1 MYSHVTIGS
10 NDLHRAAA
18 FYDTVLATL
27 GIERRM
33 TREGALL
40 GYQGE
45 GRDRFFVV
53 RPFDGN
59 PATVGNGVHVAFA
72 APSRAQ
78 VDAFHAAA
86 LANGGTDEGQPGS
99 RPHYH
104 EHYYGA
110 YVRDPEGN
118 KLQATCHMPEQAAG

>member
-1 MYSHVTIGS
+1 MYSHITIGS
-10 NDLHRAAA
+10 NDLQGAAA

-45 GRDRFFVV
+45 VRDWFFVV

-59 PATVGNGVHVAFA
+59 PATVGNGVHVAFSA
-72 APSRAQ
+72 LSRAQ

-86 LANGGTDEGQPGS
+86 LANGGTDEGPPGS

-118 KLQATCHMPEQAAG
+118 KLQAACHMPEQAAS

>member
-1 MYSHVTIGS
+1 MYSHITIGS
-10 NDLHRAAA
+10 DDLQRAAA
-18 FYDTVLATL
+18 FYDAVLATL

-33 TREGALL
+33 TRDGALL
-40 GYQGE
+40 GYQGDRR
-45 GRDRFFVV
+45 RDWFFVLK
-53 RPFDGN
+53 PFDGN
-59 PATVGNGVHVAFA
+59 PAAAGNGVHVAFA
-72 APSRAQ
+72 APSRAA

-86 LANGGTDEGQPGS
+86 LAHGGTDEGPPGL

-118 KLQATCHMPEQAAG
+118 KLQAVRHAPA